1 MRSTQ
6 RLGTAF
12 LAALVLSAETAV
24 AQTAATGRIVGTV
37 RSEAA
42 VPLPNVGISTV
53 GAGLGARTDA
63 NGTYTFANVAPG
75 RYVLRAALIGYAP
88 KLDTV
93 VVAAGQTVTA
103 DFALKIVSV
112 SLDQMV
118 VVGYGT
124 QRRSDVTGSVV
135 SVTPNADRT
144 PTTSLEQA
152 LQGTAAGVQV
162 TQASSAPGGGM
173 SIRIRGGSSVNGNN
187 EPLYVIDGFP
197 VENDFSTTSSLDG
210 GRANTTPSNPLAAIN
225 PSDIA
230 SIEILKDASA
240 TAIYGSRGANGVVL
254 ITTKRGDGGGKP
266 RVAIDL
272 YQGQQTV
279 ARRYNLLNAT
289 EFGEFANAWATTQN
303 LAKPYADPT
312 TLGTGTDWQSL
323 IFRPAAITNAQ
334 LSVTGGTQ
342 NKNATRYA
350 ISGGTFQQ
358 QGIVDNSD
366 FKRLSLRGNVDQT
379 VGDRLTLSTGV
390 LVSRVNSSQ
399 VPTDGSLNAGA
410 GAVGAALQYPPI
422 MAPYRTDGS
431 FTLLSTD
438 FPKSLLDLGIAAGNV
453 PNPLAS
459 ANAVIDKLF
468 DTRILANAALEYKLP
483 WSFVFRATAGS
494 DLSFRGRDTYYPRTT
509 LQGFGSNGRA
519 IRATTNNTTFL
530 NENTLSWNGN
540 IGSKQVFSAVA
551 GYSRQKL
558 NSTRGQMANSNFVSD
573 ITDFE
578 NIGAGAQAGGPT
590 VSSGRTQWT
599 LASYLGR
606 VNYTL
611 LDRYL
616 FSVSARRDGSSRFG
630 ANNRWGVFP
639 AGAVSWRL
647 SEEPFMRH
655 LTAINNLKLRY
666 TYGVVGNPS
675 ISPYQSLT
683 RLTAQQYTFNGTLAP
698 GYYPAAIGNP
708 SLSWESTKQSDIGLD
723 LSVLKGRVDVTVDQY
738 RKVTDDLLLQ
748 IDLPSEVGY
757 PSAFVNAGSIEN
769 KGLEA
774 GVTFRV
780 FNGGAKHDGFQ
791 WTTSFN
797 YTRNRNKVLDLGGV
811 QRIFPTQQTASDIN
825 ATSSVVQVGQPIGA
839 FYGFKTGDLFRD
851 TVTLNAWKAATKFAS
866 GTVPGLGNRIYID
879 VNGDSIINADDRT
892 IIGDPNPKYV
902 IGWSNTVSFK
912 GFELSGLFDGV
923 HGNQILNLNNLRLN
937 GASPALNV
945 TKERFENAWSDT
957 NPNGKYQRIGAGA
970 GFLNADITQEL
981 LEDGSFF
988 RLRTITLSR
997 TIPPSWLRVQ
1007 NINARIYVTGQN
1019 VHTWTKY
1026 TGFNPDVSSISIGN
1040 LNRGVDVGAYP
1051 LSRTWTLGMNI
1062 NY

>member
-6 RLGTAF
+6 RLGTAL
-12 LAALVLSAETAV
+12 LAAFVLSAQTAA
-24 AQTAATGRIVGTV
+24 AQTSATGRIVGLV

-42 VPLPNVGISTV
+42 VPLANVGISVT
-53 GAGLGARTDA
+53 GTSFGARTGAD
-63 NGTYTFANVAPG
+63 GRYTIANVTPG
-75 RYVLRAALIGYAP
+75 RYAVRAALIGYAP
-88 KLDTV
+88 RVDTV
-93 VVAAGQTVTA
+93 TVVAGATVTA
-103 DFALKIVSV
+103 DFNLKLVSIA
-112 SLDQMV
+112 LDQIV
-118 VVGYGT
+118 VVGYGS
-124 QRRSDVTGSVV
+124 QRRSDVTGSVT
-135 SVTPNADRT
+135 SVQPSVERT
-144 PTTSLEQA
+144 PTTSLEQT
-152 LQGTAAGVQV
+152 LQGTAPGVQV

-197 VENDFSTTSSLDG
+197 VENDFSTSSSLDG
-210 GRANTTPSNPLAAIN
+210 GRANTTPSNPLAALN
-225 PSDIA
+225 PNDIA

-240 TAIYGSRGANGVVL
+240 TAIYGARGANGVVL
-254 ITTKRGDGGGKP
+254 ITTKRGDGAKP

-272 YQGQQTV
+272 YRGQQVV
-279 ARRYNLLNAT
+279 AKRYNLLNAT
-289 EFGEFANAWATTQN
+289 EFGQFANAWAATQN
-303 LAKPYADPT
+303 LNQPYADPT
-312 TLGTGTDWQSL
+312 TLGVGTDWQDL
-323 IFRPAAITNAQ
+323 IFRQATIQSAQ
-334 LSVTGGTQ
+334 LSVSGGSQ
-342 NKNATRYA
+342 SKNATRYA

-358 QGIVDNSD
+358 QGVVDNSD
-366 FKRLSLRGNVDQT
+366 FRRLSLRGNIDQMI
-379 VGDRLTLSTGV
+379 GEKLKLTSSV
-390 LVSRVNSSQ
+390 LLSRVNSSQ
-399 VPTDGSLNAGA
+399 IPTDGSLNAGA
-410 GAVGAALQYPPI
+410 GAVGAALQYPSI
-422 MAPYRTDGS
+422 MSPYRADGS
-431 FTLLSTD
+431 YTLLGTD
-438 FPKSLLDLGIAAGNV
+438 FPKTLLDLGISAGTV

-459 ANAVIDKLF
+459 AQAVNDKLF
-468 DTRILANAALEYKLP
+468 DTRVLANVAGEYKLP
-483 WSFVFRATAGS
+483 FGFAFKSTVGS

-519 IRATTNNTTFL
+519 IRGTTNNTTFL
-530 NENTLSWNGN
+530 NENTLSWNGS
-540 IGSKQVFSAVA
+540 IGSAHVFSAVG

-558 NSTRGQMANSNFVSD
+558 NSTRSDMRNSNFVSD
-573 ITDFE
+573 NTGFE

-606 VNYTL
+606 FNYTL
-611 LDRYL
+611 MDRYL

-630 ANNRWGVFP
+630 ADNRWGVFP
-639 AGAVSWRL
+639 AGAVAWRV
-647 SEEPFMRH
+647 SEEPFMRK
-655 LTAINNLKLRY
+655 LSMINNLKLRY
-666 TYGVVGNPS
+666 TYGTVGNPS

-708 SLSWESTKQSDIGLD
+708 ALSWESTKQTNMGVDM
-723 LSVLKGRVDVTVDQY
+723 SVFSGRVDVTVDKY
-738 RKVTDDLLLQ
+738 RKQTDDLLLQ

-774 GVTFRV
+774 GVTFRI
-780 FNGGAKHDGFQ
+780 FDPPTKSQGFR
-791 WTTSFN
+791 WSTTFN
-797 YTRNRNKVLDLGGV
+797 YTRNRNKVLSLGGV
-811 QRIFPTQQTASDIN
+811 NRIFPTQLTASDIN

-839 FYGFKTGDLFRD
+839 FFGFKTGDLFRD
-851 TVTLNAWKAATKFAS
+851 STTLNAWKAATRFAS

-879 VNGDSIINADDRT
+879 VNGDSIIDANDRT

-902 IGWSNTVSFK
+902 IGWSNNVSWK
-912 GFELSGLFDGV
+912 GFEVSALFDGV

-945 TKERFENAWSDT
+945 TRERFLNAWSPT
-957 NPNGKYQRIGAGA
+957 NPDGKYQRIGAGA

-988 RLRTITLSR
+988 RLRTITVSR
-997 TIPPSWLRVQ
+997 EIPPRWLRQQ
-1007 NINARIYVTGQN
+1007 NVTARLYVTGQN
-1019 VHTWTKY
+1019 VYTWTKY

-1051 LSRTWTLGMNI
+1051 LARTWTLGMNI